1 MTDAFPSKILNLGL
15 IGAGVWG
22 RNFIKTIAGLD
33 GARAPRVRQR
43 RGAAAG
49 ECDRRRRRE
58 QRTLALDGLVAD
70 D

>member
-33 GARAPRVRQR
+33 GARLTRLASRNPESPALVPPDCVISEDWRDLM
-43 RGAAAG
+43 AA
-49 ECDRRRRRE
+49 
-58 QRTLALDGLVAD
+58 TKS
-70 D
+70 